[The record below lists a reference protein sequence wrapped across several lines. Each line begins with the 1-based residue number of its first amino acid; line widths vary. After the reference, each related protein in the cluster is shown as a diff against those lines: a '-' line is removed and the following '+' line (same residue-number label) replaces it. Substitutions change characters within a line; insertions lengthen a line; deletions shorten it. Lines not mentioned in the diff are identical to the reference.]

1 MKSPADLRRVLSRQW
16 HNADRRVSRLLAGG
30 EAWPIDISIGLPSAN
45 DLVSR
50 LDEVKQHVEQW
61 RAVSIGEVLW
71 SERSYRAA
79 ATAIRLP
86 THWRMECPGEWAR
99 ACGDRQVASEFE
111 FLSKIISQTDPTFH
125 EILVRRRSLWREK
138 TLEDVALASQVAMLL
153 RPGYANGRPLRML
166 SLSGTEAESGTD
178 TKFFE
183 RHSRL
188 ITVLLDQRFDGEVSQ
203 LGLEAFLNALAES
216 DHWLLLVDL
225 DGGLLPFQKQR
236 VRSSELLERALPCER
251 IIIIE
256 NETCQHL
263 LPPLLGTIAVL
274 GCGFDLDWTG
284 ASWLN
289 KKQVAYW
296 GDLDT
301 WGLMFLGKVRKRIP
315 HVQPLMM
322 DQATY
327 KQHIGAAVTEPIS
340 APDAST
346 GDLTKS
352 EQSLYIR
359 LRDSK
364 QRLEQEFIAPG
375 IVTRELRDWTNG

>member
-1 MKSPADLRRVLSRQW
+1 MKSPADLRTVLIRQW
-16 HNADRRVSRLLAGG
+16 HNADRRVSRMLAGG
-30 EAWPIDISIGLPSAN
+30 DAWPVDIPIGLPSAK

-50 LDEVKQHVEQW
+50 LDKVKRHVEQW

-71 SERSYRAA
+71 SERSYRST

-86 THWRMECPGEWAR
+86 THWRFEGPGQWVR
-99 ACGDRQVASEFE
+99 ASGDREITSEFD
-111 FLSKIISQTDPTFH
+111 FLSNVLATTDSIFH
-125 EILVRRRSLWREK
+125 DVLVRRRSLWRGK
-138 TLEDVALASQVAMLL
+138 TLEAVALASRVAMQLS
-153 RPGYANGRPLRML
+153 PGYAEGRPLRLL
-166 SLSGTEAESGTD
+166 SLSGHAAEVGPD

-183 RHSRL
+183 RHRRL
-188 ITVLLDQRFDGEVSQ
+188 LTTLLDQRFDGEVSL
-203 LGLEAFLNALAES
+203 LGLEAFLNALTES

-263 LPPLLGTIAVL
+263 LPALPGTIAVL
-274 GCGFDLDWTG
+274 GSGFDLDWTAAG
-284 ASWLN
+284 WLRA
-289 KKQVAYW
+289 KQVAYW

-301 WGLMFLGKVRKRIP
+301 WGLVFLAKVRRSVS

-327 KQHIGAAVTEPIS
+327 RQHIEAAVPEPVS
-340 APDAST
+340 APDELP
-346 GDLTKS
+346 GDLTES
-352 EQSLYIR
+352 EQSLYTR

-364 QRLEQEFIAPG
+364 KRLEQEFILPA
-375 IVTRELRDWTNG
+375 IVTRKVHAWANG